1 MSEKQV
7 FFFSFPQRNVGSSKF
22 KTIEDDLVSALVRSG
37 CIPENHGEDMR
48 KMSFQRCAR
57 TDKVGA
63 VPTSPAGAGST
74 EAAGLWFVFV
84 LVPLSILAPLSLK
97 ILLVTNDRCTAQT
110 SVSGKKV
117 VASCGQETGA
127 FPAQVWL
134 DLGAQGHRVW
144 RPLCLCFLLCRS
156 CGWHGGHNI
165 CLRSIHLRLAI
176 QVGPRGRRGPP
187 CV

>member
-7 FFFSFPQRNVGSSKF
+7 FFSFPQRNVGSSKF

-63 VPTSPAGAGST
+63 VPTSPAGASST
-74 EAAGLWFVFV
+74 EAAGRWFVFV
-84 LVPLSILAPLSLK
+84 LVPLSTLASLSLK
-97 ILLVTNDRCTAQT
+97 ILSVTNDRCTAQT
-110 SVSGKKV
+110 SVSGKQV
-117 VASCGQETGA
+117 VASCRREAGA
-127 FPAQVWL
+127 FPAQVGL
-134 DLGAQGHRVW
+134 DPGARGHEVW
-144 RPLCLCFLLCRS
+144 RPVRLCFLLRRS
-156 CGWHGGHNI
+156 RGWHGGHRS
-165 CLRSIHLRLAI
+165 CLSSIRLRLAT

-187 CV
+187 RV